1 MVLGVLG
8 RIITIIYTLS
18 MIVFIIL
25 SENFNKSKT
34 REYKNDE
41 RWKLVK
47 NKANTVILK
56 YYSDISLGVTLLY
69 SINIFVPEQYL
80 PSLSFENFVTIALY
94 IVLFRYAV
102 ECLALKHFDRVI

>member
-1 MVLGVLG
+1 MLGK
-8 RIITIIYTLS
+8 IITVFYAFS

-34 REYKNDE
+34 RKYKNDE

-47 NKANTVILK
+47 NKANTVILR
-56 YYSDISLGVTLLY
+56 YYSTISLNITLLY
-69 SINIFVPEQYL
+69 SINIFVPKQYL
-80 PSLSFENFVTIALY
+80 SNLSFKNFITIALY